1 MRNYFV
7 LFVLLGMTSFLIAC
21 NSPYIPKEKAYPMVY
36 FPEKKYQSFSEST
49 TPYSFDIPTYA
60 SVNHEVNYFG
70 VEKKSADWMNLDFP
84 IFNSTLYISYN
95 TIQKNQ
101 FDTLL
106 NDAYKFATNHA
117 NKASSIEDSVFT
129 TPLGVHGVFFHIG
142 GDVATAYQFF
152 LTDSTHHFF
161 RGALY
166 FNTTPNADS
175 LAPYNAFLLEDVKR
189 LVNTFRW
196 K

>member
-1 MRNYFV
+1 MRNIFILSIV
-7 LFVLLGMTSFLIAC
+7 FGMIAFLIAC
-21 NSPYIPKEKAYPMVY
+21 NSPYIPKDKAYPVVS
-36 FPEKKYQSFSEST
+36 FPEKKYQSFLDPT
-49 TPYSFDIPTYA
+49 VPYSFDIPTYA

-70 VEKKSADWMNLDFP
+70 VEKKSAAWMNLDFP
-84 IFNSTLYISYN
+84 VFNSTLYISYN

>member
-1 MRNYFV
+1 MRPKS
-7 LFVLLGMTSFLIAC
+7 LFFLNIVVAILVIAC
-21 NSPYIPKEKAYPMVY
+21 NTPYIPKDKGYLAVS
-36 FPEKKYQSFSEST
+36 FPQKQYLPYSDPSA
-49 TPYSFDIPTYA
+49 PYSFEIPKYA

-70 VEKKSADWMNLDFP
+70 VEKKSAAWMNLDFP

-95 TIQKNQ
+95 VVQKNQ
-101 FDTLL
+101 FDTLM

-152 LTDSTHHFF
+152 LTDSTRHFF

-175 LAPYNAFLLEDVKR
+175 LAPYNAFLLEDVKHM
-189 LVNTFRW
+189 VNTFRW

>member
-1 MRNYFV
+1 MRSWFV
-7 LFVLLGMTSFLIAC
+7 IFIVIGMNAFCTAC
-21 NSPYIPKEKAYPMVY
+21 NAPYIPKEKAYPVVL
-36 FPEKKYQSFSEST
+36 FPEKKYLPFSDPT
-49 TPYSFDIPTYA
+49 TPYSFEIPTYA

-70 VEKKSADWMNLDFP
+70 VEKKSAAWMNLDFP

-95 TIQKNQ
+95 KIQKNQ